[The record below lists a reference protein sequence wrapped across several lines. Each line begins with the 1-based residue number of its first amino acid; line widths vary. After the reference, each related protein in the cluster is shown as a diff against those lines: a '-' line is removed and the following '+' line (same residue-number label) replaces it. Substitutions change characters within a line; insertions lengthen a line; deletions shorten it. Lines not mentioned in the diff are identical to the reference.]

1 MGHADIRIVTESSV
15 ASEATL
21 GVVLGTLRAFNRAAS
36 PAYFAL
42 RDLPSNAPRPLH
54 VIAYAADGS
63 IVGGLMA
70 TTCLAWLDI
79 DIMSVREGGRRRG
92 VGRRLMRAAEAEAV
106 ARGCRYASV
115 DTMEYQAPG
124 FYTRLGYTIVGRFA
138 DRDGQGHAKVFL
150 TRTLPGADGAE
161 RAPDAAVD
169 APVAPIDIVRVTAG
183 HIALAERAVRDVHG
197 RKDADPSAL
206 ARFLADAATL
216 MLVAVDGDDVVGSVY
231 GHLLA
236 APHRPEPRCLL
247 YEFDVRPRWRRRG
260 IGAALVRA
268 FVDAARD
275 AGAFSVWLVT
285 NASNDAAMAT
295 YRRCG
300 FERRHADDVM
310 WSVVLD

>member
-1 MGHADIRIVTESSV
+1 
-15 ASEATL
+15 
-21 GVVLGTLRAFNRAAS
+21 
-36 PAYFAL
+36 
-42 RDLPSNAPRPLH
+42 
-54 VIAYAADGS
+54 
-63 IVGGLMA
+63 
-70 TTCLAWLDI
+70 
-79 DIMSVREGGRRRG
+79 
-92 VGRRLMRAAEAEAV
+92 
-106 ARGCRYASV
+106 
-115 DTMEYQAPG
+115 
-124 FYTRLGYTIVGRFA
+124 
-138 DRDGQGHAKVFL
+138 
-150 TRTLPGADGAE
+150 
-161 RAPDAAVD
+161 
-169 APVAPIDIVRVTAG
+169 
-183 HIALAERAVRDVHG
+183 VHG

-206 ARFLADAATL
+206 ARFLSDAATL

-236 APHRPEPRCLL
+236 APDRPEPRCLL
-247 YEFDVRPRWRRRG
+247 YELDVSPACRRRG